1 LNTLANAL
9 DTILQAQKATQK
21 PLGIILAGHN
31 GSGKS
36 TMWRKILADRLQIPL
51 INADRMMLS
60 ILPEV
65 EGGAHLIPWAAR
77 LRDTNEGWMR
87 VAQQGVQA
95 FVGHAMGARV
105 PFAMETVFSYWEER
119 SNGQIA
125 SKIDLI
131 KDMQAV
137 GYFVL
142 LVFVGLTNADLSILR
157 VTTRVQ
163 EGGHGINE
171 QTLRK
176 RFPKTQKAISAA
188 IKVADASILAD
199 NSLTPTKAFTVCRVQ
214 LGTIPEYDIRW
225 SAKAPPPVIVAWL
238 DVIAP
243 NTDFAA
249 DEPKDPPR

>member
-1 LNTLANAL
+1 LNTLAKAL
-9 DTILQAQKATQK
+9 NTILLAQKATKK

-36 TMWRKILADRLQIPL
+36 TMWRERLADKLQIPL

-60 ILPEV
+60 ILPEPG
-65 EGGAHLIPWAAR
+65 EGHHLVPWAAQ

-105 PFAMETVFSYWEER
+105 PFAMETVFSYWEEHPD
-119 SNGQIA
+119 GQIS

-131 KDMQAV
+131 RDMQKA

-142 LVFVGLTNADLSILR
+142 LVFVGLTSADLSILR

-163 EGGHGINE
+163 AGGHGVNE
-171 QTLRK
+171 PTLRK

-188 IKVADASILAD
+188 LNVADASILAD
-199 NSLTPTKAFTVCRVQ
+199 NSLTPDKAFTVCRAQ
-214 LGTIPEYDIRW
+214 LGAVSEYDIRG
-225 SAKAPPPVIVAWL
+225 SKKKTPPVISAWL
-238 DVIAP
+238 DVVAP
-243 NTDFAA
+243 LVD
-249 DEPKDPPR
+249 